1 MSVVAFPSIGVWVLG
16 IPLFAFIV
24 LRRNKRVIDLM
35 GKKQITKAEHNEI
48 I

>member
-16 IPLFAFIV
+16 IPLLAFII

-35 GKKQITKAEHNEI
+35 AKKEITKAEHEEI